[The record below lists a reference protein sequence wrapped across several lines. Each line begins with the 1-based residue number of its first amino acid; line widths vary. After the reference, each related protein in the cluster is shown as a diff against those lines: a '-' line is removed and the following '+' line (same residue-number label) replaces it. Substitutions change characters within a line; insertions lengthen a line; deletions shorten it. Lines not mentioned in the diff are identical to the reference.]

1 MEGDEVEGDE
11 VDGDEDDVVEGVSV
25 TTVVDDGVAT
35 VVLEHDDAF
44 SVVSSS
50 TTPVLTFTGIF
61 CVFVDNRGL
70 VFATKTPDCDAF
82 GVDNNIAVSLPLKF
96 KSFPTTIGVLDAR
109 AEFVFSKEDVVGS
122 LLVSVTIDS
131 GVLVDA
137 VTMGVFALNTD
148 VPVVKGVATLF

>member
-1 MEGDEVEGDE
+1 MEGDE

-35 VVLEHDDAF
+35 VVLEHDDGF
-44 SVVSSS
+44 STVSS
-50 TTPVLTFTGIF
+50 TTLSLTFTGIF
-61 CVFVDNRGL
+61 WVFVDNRGL

-96 KSFPTTIGVLDAR
+96 KSFPTTIGGLDAR

-122 LLVSVTIDS
+122 LLLSVTIDS
-131 GVLVDA
+131 GVFVNA
-137 VTMGVFALNTD
+137 VTMGVFVLTT
-148 VPVVKGVATLF
+148 VVLVDEGVTLF